1 MVPMVAMGH
10 SMPRIR
16 LGIVTIRATS
26 VGEVRLAMEE
36 VTQGLRAGMWTT
48 AAAILDRMEL
58 LVEQDRTSGWEGM
71 AAAVAQVGPKGMMV
85 AQVAMVVA
93 EEVVQQV
100 ARQEAVLAQEAVI
113 VEQTATVM
121 VVQQTMV
128 RQVRQEQVH
137 PQQPQ
142 RHLLP
147 TINTICQQD
156 RVRMA
161 LMEQVEE
168 AVRVVVVVPAKV
180 VFSVWMVPA
189 VVAAVVAVVV
199 KAVRLELAVSV
210 VEEPLPSIIRGQA
223 QAR

>member
-1 MVPMVAMGH
+1 
-10 SMPRIR
+10 
-16 LGIVTIRATS
+16 
-26 VGEVRLAMEE
+26 
-36 VTQGLRAGMWTT
+36 MWTT

-142 RHLLP
+142 QHPLL

-199 KAVRLELAVSV
+199 KAVRPEQVVSV